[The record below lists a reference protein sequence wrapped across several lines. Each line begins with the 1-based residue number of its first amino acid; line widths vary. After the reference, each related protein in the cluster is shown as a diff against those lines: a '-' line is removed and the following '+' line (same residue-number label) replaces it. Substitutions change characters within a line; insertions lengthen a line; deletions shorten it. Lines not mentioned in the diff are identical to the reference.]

1 MVKNKFLSYLMFC
14 GKKIKSQNI
23 FIKSSKLLQKNII
36 KNSQKII
43 KLVVI
48 NSLPLICAKKLI
60 RKKGKQKFLQEIPYI
75 LSKTQRIS
83 FAIKHII
90 LILRAKKINKVSKL
104 LQFEFLF
111 HSKAFL
117 QKKIDI
123 LHQNLLTK
131 KKYAKFRWFL

>member
-1 MVKNKFLSYLMFC
+1 MDDKLTIRVNIVYRYYPL
-14 GKKIKSQNI
+14 KIDRKDEE
-23 FIKSSKLLQKNII
+23 
-36 KNSQKII
+36 KI
-43 KLVVI
+43 
-48 NSLPLICAKKLI
+48 
-60 RKKGKQKFLQEIPYI
+60 R
-75 LSKTQRIS
+75 
-83 FAIKHII
+83 
-90 LILRAKKINKVSKL
+90 RATKKINKVSKL